1 MESQPTSS
9 GVPAGQSPTSCSKM
23 TGKRPDLT
31 PEQAERI
38 VQDAAERARTLVRP
52 PPPAN
57 NLPLERA
64 MTELVNRE
72 APSRPYVSV
81 ASLAEVERIDKC
93 RKGSRVPERYI
104 RARLDS
110 RLPDGQLI
118 PAAEAAMYSAA
129 CAKLSRAMTR
139 PGIYAL
145 CGSLGAGKTHMACG
159 LVNEFCGLGRSARYT
174 KAADYIRDYRST
186 WKMGA
191 GAEDAYEKDYVRLSL
206 LVLDEWQVR
215 GDTDNENLIL
225 LRLIDKRYE
234 ADKTTLVIGN
244 HGTQDEFERSID
256 ARVADRICDGGGF
269 ILCDWPS
276 LRGRIQREAV
286 Q

>member
-1 MESQPTSS
+1 
-9 GVPAGQSPTSCSKM
+9 M
-23 TGKRPDLT
+23 TGKPLDLT
-31 PEQAERI
+31 PAEAER
-38 VQDAAERARTLVRP
+38 VLQDAAERSRLILRP
-52 PPPAN
+52 PPPRN
-57 NLPLERA
+57 NLPVEAA
-64 MTELVNRE
+64 MNDMMIRRQPE
-72 APSRPYVSV
+72 RPYVSV

-93 RKGSRVPERYI
+93 RKGARVPERYVK
-104 RARLDS
+104 ARLDHQS
-110 RLPDGQLI
+110 TI
-118 PAAEAAMYSAA
+118 PMDVENAYAAA